1 VRQDAEV
8 ALAYSTILAEQTDL
22 SVLSPHFKVSPNCAL
37 YLAGSNTFYYI
48 GGYNR
53 VRLYFR
59 FIYIKAPATMQPCN

>member
-48 GGYNR
+48 GG
-53 VRLYFR
+53 
-59 FIYIKAPATMQPCN
+59 